1 MGESWSCKHPS
12 RHAVSAGLVDA
23 IHWRQLLLRA
33 DLWQKESH
41 ICVSSEPLTAKTPR
55 EHLPPL
61 LQESRLWAANPRKT
75 AFQEV
80 ERWD

>member
-1 MGESWSCKHPS
+1 MGESWCCKHLG
-12 RHAVSAGLVDA
+12 RHTVSAGLVDA

-55 EHLPPL
+55 ASP
-61 LQESRLWAANPRKT
+61 AFAPRIPSLGS
-75 AFQEV
+75 
-80 ERWD
+80 